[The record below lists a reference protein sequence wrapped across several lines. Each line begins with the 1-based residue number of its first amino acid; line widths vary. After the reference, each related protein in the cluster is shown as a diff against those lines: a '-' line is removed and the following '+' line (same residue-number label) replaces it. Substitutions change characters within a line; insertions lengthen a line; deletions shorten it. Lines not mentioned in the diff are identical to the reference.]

1 MQILLILIVPLIL
14 AVLSMLVR
22 NSRTRANIT
31 SLGSL
36 LGFVL
41 SVGICYQFIVTQKP
55 IFSFN
60 VFYVDALS
68 LFFVFTISVISAAA
82 ALYSQGYIEGELAKR
97 LMMPKQGKYYYC
109 LFNLFV
115 FSMLLVTVVNNLG
128 LMWVAIE
135 MTTLISAFL
144 VGFHNTKNAVE
155 AAWKYI
161 IICSVGI
168 VLALLGTILFSYAF
182 LFSTGL
188 KSLNWTEIMVFAGKL
203 DPNLVKISF
212 IFILVGYGTKA
223 GLAPMHT
230 WLPDAHSQ
238 AISPI
243 SALLSG
249 VLLKTAIYAILRYSL
264 IVNNCVGSAF
274 GSHLFIFFGLLS
286 LVVSAGFVLVQK
298 DIKRLLAYSSL
309 EHIGIIIFGFGIGG
323 PLGIYGALLH
333 IFNHA
338 VTKSLLFFGAG
349 NIVSGYDS
357 HNMRQI
363 RGALKVLPF
372 SGFMVLIGLFALAGF
387 PPFSIFFS
395 ELMILMA
402 AFGQNHFLLGTTLL
416 LLIVI
421 VFSAIIYHFSRVL
434 FGEKPK
440 DMPVIKEP
448 FTGKMAFGF
457 LLVFILVIGWSMP
470 YLLNGLIVA
479 AAETLRGI

>member
-1 MQILLILIVPLIL
+1 MKILVILLLPIIMALLSLLI
-14 AVLSMLVR
+14 R
-22 NSRTRANIT
+22 NNKLRAIIT

-36 LGFVL
+36 LGLICSISLGYQYLFVY
-41 SVGICYQFIVTQKP
+41 SP
-55 IFSFN
+55 ITLFN
-60 VFYVDALS
+60 LIYVDALS
-68 LFFVFTISVISAAA
+68 LFFVFTISVVAAAA
-82 ALYSQGYIEGELAKR
+82 ALYSQGYIEQELEKR
-97 LMMPKQGKYYYC
+97 LLTLKQAKYYYI

-135 MTTLISAFL
+135 LTTLLSAFL
-144 VGFHNTKNAVE
+144 VGFHNTKNSVE

-168 VLALLGTILFSYAF
+168 ILALLGTIFFSYAF
-182 LFSTGL
+182 LFATGF
-188 KSLNWTEIMVFAGKL
+188 KSLNWTELMAQAAKL
-203 DPNLVKISF
+203 DPNLVKIAF

-264 IVNNCVGSAF
+264 IVNLCVGSAF
-274 GSHLFIFFGLLS
+274 SSHLFILFGMLS
-286 LVVSAGFVLVQK
+286 LIVSAGFVLVQK

-309 EHIGIIIFGFGIGG
+309 EHIGIIIFGFGVGG

-349 NIVSGYDS
+349 NIVNEFAS
-357 HNMRQI
+357 HNMRQM
-363 RGALKVLPF
+363 RGALKALPF
-372 SGFMVLIGLFALAGF
+372 TGFMVLIGLFALAGF
-387 PPFSIFFS
+387 PPFSVFFS
-395 ELMILMA
+395 EFMILMA
-402 AFGQNHFLLGTTLL
+402 AFTQNHFILGGALL

-421 VFSAIIYHFSRVL
+421 VFSALIYHFSRVL

-440 DMPVIKEP
+440 GMATANEP
-448 FTGKMAFGF
+448 FVGKMAFGF
-457 LLVFILVIGWSMP
+457 LLVFILIVGWSAP
-470 YLLNGLIVA
+470 FFLSGLIEA
-479 AAETLRGI
+479 AADVWRGM